1 MDAEVTLHVRPDPD
15 QLLNFSCELGRQLLQ
30 NGAEIYRVE
39 DSIQRLLTAYG
50 YARAEI
56 FAIPFC
62 IILTIQEGERNY
74 TKSVRTQTVANN
86 LRRLNELNALCRRL
100 CREVPAMEEC
110 WQQMESILREPV
122 YPTLSLIHI

>member
-50 YARAEI
+50 
-56 FAIPFC
+56 
-62 IILTIQEGERNY
+62 
-74 TKSVRTQTVANN
+74 
-86 LRRLNELNALCRRL
+86 
-100 CREVPAMEEC
+100 
-110 WQQMESILREPV
+110 
-122 YPTLSLIHI
+122 